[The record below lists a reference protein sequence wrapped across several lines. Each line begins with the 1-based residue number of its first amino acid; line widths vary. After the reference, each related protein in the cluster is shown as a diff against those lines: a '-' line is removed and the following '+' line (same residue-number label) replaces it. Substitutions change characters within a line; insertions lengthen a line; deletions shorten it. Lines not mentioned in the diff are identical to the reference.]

1 MRITLAI
8 LILLAAQ
15 GCAVKTWS
23 GTVYECPTGLIER
36 VETKL
41 TECQGWPTQK
51 QEAGPLSAP

>member
-1 MRITLAI
+1 MRLTLAI
-8 LILLAAQ
+8 LILLTAQ

-41 TECQGWPTQK
+41 TECQGWPK
-51 QEAGPLSAP
+51 KAPAELPSAP

>member
-1 MRITLAI
+1 MPLTLAI
-8 LILLAAQ
+8 LILLTAQ

-41 TECQGWPTQK
+41 LECQSWPK
-51 QEAGPLSAP
+51 KAPEAGPLSAP

>member
-1 MRITLAI
+1 MRLALAI
-8 LILLAAQ
+8 LILLTAQ

-36 VETKL
+36 VEAKL

-51 QEAGPLSAP
+51 PEAGPLSAP